1 MIGWMRSVGGRL
13 ALLGA
18 AALLAGGCIPQFV
31 PGGNGAGTGTCLPG
45 IWNLD
50 SEQITGGLSSAIPG
64 LTITASGPGVSLTFT
79 DTTWAL
85 HADQT
90 LSASFTSHW
99 GSANGTVH
107 VVGDASGTYTSTS
120 SAITFTLGSLS
131 GSADYDVSVFGFHA
145 TGTLSL
151 PTSGLQKLY
160 GLSGTAN
167 DTCSSTGL
175 SLDFPSFQMH
185 AKH

>member
-1 MIGWMRSVGGRL
+1 
-13 ALLGA
+13 LLGA

-31 PGGNGAGTGTCLPG
+31 PGSNGAGTGNCLPG
-45 IWNLD
+45 TWNLD
-50 SEQITGGLSSAIPG
+50 TEQISGGLSSAIPG
-64 LTITASGPGVSLTFT
+64 LTITASGPGVSLKFD
-79 DTTWAL
+79 DTTWTL

-90 LSASFTSHW
+90 LSASFSSQW

-107 VVGDASGTYTSTS
+107 VVGDASGTYTATS
-120 SAITFTLGSLS
+120 SAITFTLGSVS
-131 GSADYDVSVFGFHA
+131 GSADYDVTVFGFHA

-151 PTSGLQKLY
+151 PTSGLQQLY

-175 SLDFPSFQMH
+175 SLDFPSFRMH
-185 AKH
+185 ATH